1 MIVLVLCLRTLAILN
16 IRIGEL
22 TGIPRCGFLGFHP
35 MFATEPHQGSSC
47 CKSSCGCT
55 NMCFNL
61 LSFNF
66 CKKTIFVCLTRKRWF
81 AIYGAWDLV
90 LEIFTTA
97 IYRQL
102 HSSNDIR
109 DRERDASMIAIEDL
123 KATIRDAESSPDQ
136 HHSHTGKKDGQ
147 HNFADSNV
155 PSSTL
160 CCFHLLLPHRV
171 TLSECSPRLWTTF
184 PRVTFI

>member
-1 MIVLVLCLRTLAILN
+1 
-16 IRIGEL
+16 
-22 TGIPRCGFLGFHP
+22 
-35 MFATEPHQGSSC
+35 MFATVPHQVSSC

-66 CKKTIFVCLTRKRWF
+66 CKKSIFVCLTRERWL

-109 DRERDASMIAIEDL
+109 DRERDGSMIAIEDL
-123 KATIRDAESSPDQ
+123 KAGIRDAESSLDQ
-136 HHSHTGKKDGQ
+136 YWEEGWSTQFCGQQRSFFHSMLL
-147 HNFADSNV
+147 
-155 PSSTL
+155 PSPTTPSCYIIGMFPSTL
-160 CCFHLLLPHRV
+160 DNISSRYIHLTIYTMHLSTELL
-171 TLSECSPRLWTTF
+171 TLF
-184 PRVTFI
+184 PLPVAKSAGN